1 MAPLSIEPRPL
12 NADERAVLEHIL
24 SAEFVGAS
32 QLRSQLDRTEVI
44 AVWGPGSVSVDLQ
57 VREPCEHAALPEALV
72 PVDGQVHNLSGAY
85 AGEILVWTDRGATLA
100 ALEFAWVTDE
110 MPASLPAIGNRRLS
124 WPTDR
129 LPPP

>member
-1 MAPLSIEPRPL
+1 MAPLSIDPRPL

-44 AVWGPGSVSVDLQ
+44 ATWGSDSVSVDLQ
-57 VREPCEHAALPEALV
+57 VRKPYEHAALPEALV
-72 PVDGQVHNLSGAY
+72 PVDAQVHDPSGAY
-85 AGEILVWTDRGATLA
+85 VGEILVWTDRGATLA

-110 MPASLPAIGNRRLS
+110 MPTSLPAIVEGQLS
-124 WPTDR
+124 WPA
-129 LPPP
+129 

>member
-44 AVWGPGSVSVDLQ
+44 AV
-57 VREPCEHAALPEALV
+57 
-72 PVDGQVHNLSGAY
+72 
-85 AGEILVWTDRGATLA
+85 
-100 ALEFAWVTDE
+100 
-110 MPASLPAIGNRRLS
+110 
-124 WPTDR
+124 
-129 LPPP
+129 